1 MELSRPFADRPAPA
15 RFTGLAVVIAVHVV
29 AIAALSLGFM
39 KPAAT
44 PPGPILLRPLP
55 DTPHPPPQPEPL
67 RPTRPD
73 FAAVP
78 INPVQPLPWE
88 AEHAPLAA
96 ATPSPVAPTLASGGS
111 NAAARAEPAAAT
123 GTATPAA
130 LPGTAGTVCAVM
142 PRPEPPMLGWSGEAV
157 LQVLAT
163 VRGGRVV
170 ASEFRMLQGA
180 PDPKSRRALQR
191 AVETALA
198 GYRCQ
203 GDASFQQD
211 FAFRLD

>member
-1 MELSRPFADRPAPA
+1 MELSRPLAAHPAPA
-15 RFTGLAVVIAVHVV
+15 RLTGLAVVIAVHVV

-39 KPAAT
+39 KPAAK
-44 PPGPILLRPLP
+44 PQGPILLRPLP
-55 DTPHPPPQPEPL
+55 DTPRPPPPERPLHPP
-67 RPTRPD
+67 RPD
-73 FAAVP
+73 FASVSL
-78 INPVQPLPWE
+78 NPVQPLVWE
-88 AEHAPLAA
+88 PEQAPRAAEMPATAVAAEAPIGPPAA
-96 ATPSPVAPTLASGGS
+96 P
-111 NAAARAEPAAAT
+111 RAEPAPTAPAALT
-123 GTATPAA
+123 GTAGA
-130 LPGTAGTVCAVM
+130 VCSVM
-142 PRPEPPMLGWSGEAV
+142 PRPELPPLGWSGEAV

-170 ASEFRMLQGA
+170 AIEFRVLQGA

-191 AVETALA
+191 AVEAALA